1 MADATCSHQQP
12 LLLPLRDVAQLRQSV
27 RRLDAL
33 ATQLERAHQ
42 APLTPP
48 CQQQAECSLVDEA
61 LRRENARL
69 LALLRQHP
77 PPRPVMLPQRRLRL
91 AAAQGWRCAICG
103 ELLPESFHADH
114 RVPFATSFDDSDAN
128 VQIVCASPCHLE
140 KTSIEQS
147 ARRRGHQH
155 EPPAEV
161 SEH

>member
-1 MADATCSHQQP
+1 M
-12 LLLPLRDVAQLRQSV
+12 QLRQSV

-33 ATQLERAHQ
+33 ATQLERAHRVHH
-42 APLTPP
+42 APY
-48 CQQQAECSLVDEA
+48 QQHAECSLVDEA
-61 LRRENARL
+61 LRLENARL

-103 ELLPESFHADH
+103 ALLPESFHADH
-114 RVPFATSFDDSDAN
+114 RVPFAASFDDSDAN

-147 ARRRGHQH
+147 GRRRMQL
-155 EPPAEV
+155 EARAEA
-161 SEH
+161 SEQ